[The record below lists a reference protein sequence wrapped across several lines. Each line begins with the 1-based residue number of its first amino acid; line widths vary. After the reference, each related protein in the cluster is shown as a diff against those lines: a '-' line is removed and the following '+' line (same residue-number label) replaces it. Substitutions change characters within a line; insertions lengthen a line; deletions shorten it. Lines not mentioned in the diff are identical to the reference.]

1 MNKPFKPL
9 TLNRPRQSHV
19 TSSHQKTQETIER
32 IPSTPPPAKKRKVI
46 HIEDTPEEKKSTSQ
60 SLLSKTSASTRP
72 PLLALN
78 VESASLKSGSAGTEA
93 YYAVLW

>member
-9 TLNRPRQSHV
+9 TLNRPGQSHA
-19 TSSHQKTQETIER
+19 TSSHQTKQETIER

-46 HIEDTPEEKKSTSQ
+46 HIEDTPEEKKSTLQ
-60 SLLSKTSASTRP
+60 SLPAKISASARP

-78 VESASLKSGSAGTEA
+78 VESASQKSGSVGTEA